1 MPFNVRPVSATCVNV
16 TSWSAPKLITAASAR
31 NKSLNSNAVV
41 PSAAPS
47 DASGT
52 KAVVAVIVAADNVV
66 APTIEPETSRFPFT
80 SIKVA
85 LISTSSVAL
94 ISNVVAFGAPI
105 F

>member
-1 MPFNVRPVSATCVNV
+1 MNLDVPFNVRPVSATCVNV

-52 KAVVAVIVAADNVV
+52 KAVPAETVL
-66 APTIEPETSRFPFT
+66 APTIVPETSRFPFT